1 MKVLFLTYY
10 TCIRAIK
17 EMIALQK
24 AGVNVFLLQTGNKN
38 IEFNTM
44 FGWTMFYNAYE
55 PDTLRYQLSRI
66 TGVDVIHCHNE
77 PSWIVSIAKECCP
90 DIPVIFDTH
99 DLFTARDGKPNQ
111 DERQAF
117 QDCDAVV
124 TPSKGYKQHIIDF
137 YGLQKPIEVIY
148 SYCNENF
155 YFDRYRDKNPQ
166 QFPGI
171 VYEGGITNKPDSY
184 RYYVDVVRNSISRGI
199 PFNIYPVDTGIS
211 KIYQDAG
218 ANVMAE
224 MSYFDLIPAMS
235 RFEWGFV
242 GPGFKHRAFDWAMP
256 NKLFE
261 YLAAGIPPVVY
272 ESQEALEFVKE
283 HGIGIEFK
291 DDAIKDK
298 DVREMYAGIVKE
310 KRFIM
315 ESQSSKL
322 IALYESLANE
332 KI

>member
-1 MKVLFLTYY
+1 
-10 TCIRAIK
+10 
-17 EMIALQK
+17 
-24 AGVNVFLLQTGNKN
+24 
-38 IEFNTM
+38 
-44 FGWTMFYNAYE
+44 
-55 PDTLRYQLSRI
+55 
-66 TGVDVIHCHNE
+66 
-77 PSWIVSIAKECCP
+77 
-90 DIPVIFDTH
+90 
-99 DLFTARDGKPNQ
+99 
-111 DERQAF
+111 
-117 QDCDAVV
+117 
-124 TPSKGYKQHIIDF
+124 
-137 YGLQKPIEVIY
+137 
-148 SYCNENF
+148 
-155 YFDRYRDKNPQ
+155 
-166 QFPGI
+166 
-171 VYEGGITNKPDSY
+171 
-184 RYYVDVVRNSISRGI
+184 
-199 PFNIYPVDTGIS
+199 
-211 KIYQDAG
+211 
-218 ANVMAE
+218 MAE

-291 DDAIKDK
+291 DNAIKDK